1 MLEPDYLADISLELE
16 QMYYDLETEI
26 LKAIAKEVKAKD
38 YSKETDDFNDKLF
51 KSVIIGKISAKIS
64 KLLKISQKEANT
76 ILSQSAYKSVEADN
90 EIFKEAF
97 DKGLISSYNYS
108 KNTLKP
114 LINKGIEAL
123 NNELG
128 NICGTTAK
136 ISQKAFINAS
146 NNAYLAI
153 QSGAFSFEQ
162 AVTTEIK
169 KLAKEGLGIIE
180 YRSGARRRLEGA
192 IRNAVR
198 TAVNQTACKCQ
209 DLNFEA
215 MDGNLVETSSHMG
228 ARPEH
233 ALWQGEIFWRK
244 EEVKGYRNFEEATK
258 YGSGEGLGGW
268 NCKHSWYPY
277 FPGISHK
284 VFEKYDLK
292 ENEELY
298 NLTQEQRYNERMIR
312 EWDRR
317 NQVCEAAGIDNT
329 KEARKVREWRDR
341 QTSFLNKH
349 PELTRQYSREK
360 GYASIKNSFRDT
372 NSKNVIKRSNSKYD
386 GLSRKYAIS
395 KEKEK
400 NLLSSFIEIDKK
412 YLSDGYEHLALI
424 DRQTGKQLCKIVSSN
439 SSKAVVTTSKMD
451 KIINKAKPYSLS
463 TIHNHPSCSTFS
475 IGDIITLNNTSSFGE
490 MIVINQ
496 YSESYYLSIPKGAKI
511 DLSTTK
517 KQDMLKEMI
526 LTKRKAIEKSIPDI
540 NVLDRNHLALK
551 EICEELGWLY
561 GRKRVQ

>member
-1 MLEPDYLADISLELE
+1 MLEPGYLADISLELE
-16 QMYYDLETEI
+16 QMYYDLETDI
-26 LKAIAKEVKAKD
+26 LKDIARRIKLND
-38 YSKETDDFNDKLF
+38 YSITSTAEYQKKILESLGKDQKE
-51 KSVIIGKISAKIS
+51 ISAQIS
-64 KLLKISQKEANT
+64 KLLKISQKEADE

-97 DKGLISSYNYS
+97 DKGLIASYNYS

-136 ISQKAFINAS
+136 VSQKAFINAS
-146 NNAYLAI
+146 NNAYLSV
-153 QSGAFSFEQ
+153 QSGAFGLEQ

-169 KLAKEGLGIIE
+169 KLAKDGLGVIE

-244 EEVKGYRNFEEATK
+244 EDVKGYRNFEEATK

-317 NQVCEAAGIDNT
+317 NQVCKAAGIDNA
-329 KEARKVREWRDR
+329 KEARKVREWKDR
-341 QTSFLNKH
+341 QSSFLNKH

-360 GYASIKNSFRDT
+360 GYASYGKDGKIDISSIKISGALDP
-372 NSKNVIKRSNSKYD
+372 NSKKANKHAEQYYDSVRKMKTDYKKIAKNTGYSEELIKQIKY
-386 GLSRKYAIS
+386 Y
-395 KEKEK
+395 
-400 NLLSSFIEIDKK
+400 SFID
-412 YLSDGYEHLALI
+412 EHDLITGKERFYPSYHMAQSWQRLI
-424 DRQTGKQLCKIVSSN
+424 DGKNIQPHDL
-439 SSKAVVTTSKMD
+439 
-451 KIINKAKPYSLS
+451 LLLE
-463 TIHNHPSCSTFS
+463 H
-475 IGDIITLNNTSSFGE
+475 E
-490 MIVINQ
+490 M
-496 YSESYYLSIPKGAKI
+496 Y
-511 DLSTTK
+511 
-517 KQDMLKEMI
+517 EMI
-526 LTKRKAIEKSIPDI
+526 LVNDGIPQLEAHNLTNKIYNYKEGCDKYDSIFEKFY
-540 NVLDRNHLALK
+540 K
-551 EICEELGWLY
+551 
-561 GRKRVQ
+561 K

>member
-1 MLEPDYLADISLELE
+1 MLEPNYLDSISIELE
-16 QMYYDLETEI
+16 QMYYDLETDI
-26 LKAIAKEVKAKD
+26 LKDIARRIKLND
-38 YSKETDDFNDKLF
+38 YSITSTAEYQKKILESLGKDQKE
-51 KSVIIGKISAKIS
+51 ISSQIS
-64 KLLKISQKEANT
+64 KLLKISQKEADE

-97 DKGLISSYNYS
+97 DKGLIASYNYS

-114 LINKGIEAL
+114 LINKGVEAL

-136 ISQKAFINAS
+136 VSQKAFINAS
-146 NNAYLAI
+146 NNAFLSV
-153 QSGAFSFEQ
+153 QSGAFGLEQ

-169 KLAKEGLGIIE
+169 KLAKDGLGVIE

-244 EEVKGYRNFEEATK
+244 KEVKGYRNFEEATK

-317 NQVCEAAGIDNT
+317 NQVCKAAGIDNT
-329 KEARKVREWRDR
+329 KEARKVKEWRDR

-349 PELTRQYSREK
+349 SELTRQYSREK
-360 GYASIKNSFRDT
+360 GYAALPLSKNEKSSIYSYVGGESYLINDALRRGVNLSEGQKEIVNNLDKALDKLPTYQGEVSRSVYLYSQKDIKEFLSQHSVGKEVTYNAFTSSTAGATYNTEAQIQLLWYSNKGKDMIKYNPEEKEILYPR
-372 NSKNVIKRSNSKYD
+372 NSKFKVINKYTED
-386 GLSRKYAIS
+386 GII
-395 KEKEK
+395 
-400 NLLSSFIEIDKK
+400 FIE
-412 YLSDGYEHLALI
+412 L
-424 DRQTGKQLCKIVSSN
+424 
-439 SSKAVVTTSKMD
+439 
-451 KIINKAKPYSLS
+451 
-463 TIHNHPSCSTFS
+463 
-475 IGDIITLNNTSSFGE
+475 
-490 MIVINQ
+490 
-496 YSESYYLSIPKGAKI
+496 
-511 DLSTTK
+511 
-517 KQDMLKEMI
+517 
-526 LTKRKAIEKSIPDI
+526 
-540 NVLDRNHLALK
+540 
-551 EICEELGWLY
+551 EEL
-561 GRKRVQ
+561 

>member
-1 MLEPDYLADISLELE
+1 MLEPGYLADISLELE
-16 QMYYDLETEI
+16 QMYYDLETDI
-26 LKAIAKEVKAKD
+26 LKDIARRIKLND
-38 YSKETDDFNDKLF
+38 YSITSTAEYQKKILESLGKDQKE
-51 KSVIIGKISAKIS
+51 ISSQIS
-64 KLLKISQKEANT
+64 KLLKISQKKSDE

-97 DKGLISSYNYS
+97 DKGLISSFNFS
-108 KNTLKP
+108 RSTLKP

-169 KLAKEGLGIIE
+169 KLAKDGLGVIE

-244 EEVKGYRNFEEATK
+244 EDVKGYRNFEEATK

-268 NCKHSWYPY
+268 NCRHSWYPY

-284 VFEKYDLK
+284 VFEKYNLK

-298 NLTQEQRYNERMIR
+298 NITQEQRYNERMIR

-317 NQVCEAAGIDNT
+317 NQVCKAAGIDNT
-329 KEARKVREWRDR
+329 KEARKVREWKDR

-360 GYASIKNSFRDT
+360 GYVSYGKDGKIDISSIKISGALDPSSKKANKHAEQYYNSVRKMKTDYKKIA
-372 NSKNVIKRSNSKYD
+372 KNTGFDVDEIKR
-386 GLSRKYAIS
+386 I
-395 KEKEK
+395 K
-400 NLLSSFIEIDKK
+400 NYLFID
-412 YLSDGYEHLALI
+412 EHDLI
-424 DRQTGKQLCKIVSSN
+424 T
-439 SSKAVVTTSKMD
+439 
-451 KIINKAKPYSLS
+451 
-463 TIHNHPSCSTFS
+463 
-475 IGDIITLNNTSSFGE
+475 
-490 MIVINQ
+490 
-496 YSESYYLSIPKGAKI
+496 
-511 DLSTTK
+511 
-517 KQDMLKEMI
+517 
-526 LTKRKAIEKSIPDI
+526 
-540 NVLDRNHLALK
+540 
-551 EICEELGWLY
+551 
-561 GRKRVQ
+561 GRKRLDPDYMIAESWRRLIEGKNIQPHDLTLLNHEILEYNLISSGLTQDQAHIQASKKYNYYKESEKYHAEINKRKKR